1 MAKDVRKSGGKNM
14 PKMTREEIRAR
25 TVATLHARKDLLQA
39 IEDVVRN
46 HRLTMHELNMIVSA
60 LMNDWSKNEVSAYR
74 RGERS

>member
-1 MAKDVRKSGGKNM
+1 
-14 PKMTREEIRAR
+14 MTREEIRAR